1 MSDSTAGLTRDGVV
15 RLQLPEGL
23 LAGGAPVG
31 TVTVTDPDVVGTG
44 NLPPR
49 LDDNPAVA
57 FWLRAYPIGSFTF
70 LDMEPAIPPV
80 WTQGSLA
87 WIVYDLPAGR
97 FAVNIG
103 LSVGSDFGGPTPLA
117 YVP

>member
-1 MSDSTAGLTRDGVV
+1 MIRNGDVILKGLTKYPRGDRGT
-15 RLQLPEGL
+15 QLIVYFRPQAE
-23 LAGGAPVG
+23 AA
-31 TVTVTDPDVVGTG
+31 
-44 NLPPR
+44 NR
-49 LDDNPAVA
+49 R